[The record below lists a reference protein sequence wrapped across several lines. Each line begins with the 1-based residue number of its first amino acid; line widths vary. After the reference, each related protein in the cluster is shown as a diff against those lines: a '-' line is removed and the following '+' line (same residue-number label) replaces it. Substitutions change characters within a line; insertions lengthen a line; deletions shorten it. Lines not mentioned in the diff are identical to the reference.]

1 MSKTQLIYHIIL
13 EIMSKEKSREKMTI
27 HHIVWKKHRKRANVE
42 EKTNKMILS
51 EFKHRAFNSVFQ
63 QAQSPQEQL
72 EVMYDQYRKKVLSP
86 QVCAEIEQLLSMSRE
101 EFYNEGLIKKKK

>member
-1 MSKTQLIYHIIL
+1 MA
-13 EIMSKEKSREKMTI
+13 KEKSREKEKLTV
-27 HHIVWKKHRKRANVE
+27 HHIIGRCNSRRANVE

-72 EVMYDQYRKKVLSP
+72 EVMYNQFRKKTLSP
-86 QVCAEIEQLLSMSRE
+86 QVCAEIETLLFMDKE
-101 EFYNEGLIKKKK
+101 DFYNEGLIKKKK

>member
-1 MSKTQLIYHIIL
+1 MA
-13 EIMSKEKSREKMTI
+13 KEKSREKEKLTI
-27 HHIVWKKHRKRANVE
+27 HHIIGRCNSRRANVE

-72 EVMYDQYRKKVLSP
+72 EVMYNQYWKKTLST
-86 QVCAEIEQLLSMSRE
+86 QVCAEIEALLSMDKE
-101 EFYNEGLIKKKK
+101 DFYKKDLLKKK